1 MSALRKIAITG
12 PESTGKSWLTAALAR
27 HYSTA
32 YVPEFARNYIDGLER
47 PYEQADLLQIAHGQL
62 SAEAEK
68 EKEAHG
74 FLFCDTELIVIK
86 IWSQHKY
93 GNCDP
98 FILKAI
104 EKQHY
109 DLYLL
114 CDIDLPWEFDEQR
127 EHPQRR
133 AYFFDWYRKEL
144 EDYCFPYSVVSGQ
157 GEERLGTAIEAV
169 EKISRLA
176 D

>member
-1 MSALRKIAITG
+1 MSAISKIAITG
-12 PESTGKSWLTAALAR
+12 PESTGKSWLAAALAR
-27 HYSTA
+27 HYGTT

-47 PYEQADLLQIAHGQL
+47 PYEQSDLLQIAHGQL

-68 EKEAHG
+68 KKEAHG

-86 IWSQHKY
+86 IWSLHKY

-98 FILKAI
+98 FILETI

-114 CDIDLPWEFDEQR
+114 CDIDLPWEFDQQR
-127 EHPQRR
+127 EHLQMRE
-133 AYFFDWYRKEL
+133 YFFNWYRKEL
-144 EDYCFPYSVVSGQ
+144 VDYGFPFSVVSGK
-157 GEERLGTAIEAV
+157 GEERIVAAIEAV
-169 EKISRLA
+169 EKISGC
-176 D
+176 DD